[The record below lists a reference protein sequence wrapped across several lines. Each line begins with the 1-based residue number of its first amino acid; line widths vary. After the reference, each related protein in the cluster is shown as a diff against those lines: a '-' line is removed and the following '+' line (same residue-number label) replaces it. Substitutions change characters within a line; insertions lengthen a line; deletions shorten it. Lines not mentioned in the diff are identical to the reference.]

1 VGRGNAAPKKNL
13 RPTSKKPLAPP
24 NDAAGFAQS
33 MMLRIRTGDY
43 SLMKVAF
50 RRSGMGKAM
59 GKN

>member
-1 VGRGNAAPKKNL
+1 MLA
-13 RPTSKKPLAPP
+13 RPEIGSKEVPLP
-24 NDAAGFAQS
+24 
-33 MMLRIRTGDY
+33 RDY